1 MGWLA
6 DLIDRFRR
14 RPPPPPPPPPPF
26 PDPDPVRWPEWSIPL
41 AQAINDERVRRGY
54 LPLIHDGNLSTIARD
69 WAIVQA
75 VDPLGMR
82 AAVVTDALAA
92 AHGTAS
98 LASWAGDADA
108 DFGQELDHGD
118 SHARISR
125 VFPGRRTGE
134 TLAWGQTTPAEVVRG
149 WMGSPGHRAQILGFY
164 TLVGCGRA
172 PDRDGRI
179 VWCANFVG

>member
-54 LPLIHDGNLSTIARD
+54 LPLIHDGNLSTLARD
-69 WAIVQA
+69 WAA
-75 VDPLGMR
+75 R
-82 AAVVTDALAA
+82 NASR
-92 AHGTAS
+92 GT
-98 LASWAGDADA
+98 
-108 DFGQELDHGD
+108 LDHGD
-118 SHARISR
+118 SHSRISE
-125 VFPGRRTGE
+125 VFAGRATGE